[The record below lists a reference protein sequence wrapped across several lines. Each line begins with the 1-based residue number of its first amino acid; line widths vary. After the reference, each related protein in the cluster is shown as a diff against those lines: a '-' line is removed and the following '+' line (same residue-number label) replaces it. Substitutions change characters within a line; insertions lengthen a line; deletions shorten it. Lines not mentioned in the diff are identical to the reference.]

1 MNIEIE
7 QKYKHA
13 YNLLQGIMESPKN
26 ISIFALDR
34 NYQYLVFNKNHQ
46 TITEQIW
53 GDKIEIGSCFLTFIK
68 NPLNREKTKVNCDR
82 ALAGEAF
89 TIIEEYKDLLHERHW
104 HEMVFSPLK
113 NDDGDV
119 IGLAVFLTDITERKN
134 AEIKIAKE
142 TIRRRILIEQS
153 SDGIV
158 IIDKDGHVI
167 EANLKFAEML
177 GYSLKEISSLHQCE
191 WDAKFTPDELT
202 DMRNQVDEKGDH
214 FETTHRRKDA
224 TLYDVDISSNAAM
237 FGEQKLIFCVCR
249 DITERKQTEK
259 ELLKAKL
266 EAESASRAKSQFIAT
281 MSHELRTPLTS
292 VIGFS
297 DVLSTNTSEKLTE
310 KEQVYID
317 NIRNS
322 GEQLLNI
329 INDILELSK
338 IDSGKIELECEKFF
352 VKEVFDEILPIMTQ
366 MASKKNI
373 DISVNNEIPFE
384 TIFADRVRVKRI
396 MYNLLSNA
404 IKFSPDNRI
413 VSVIV
418 DKSDSTIKVSVSDMG
433 IGIPKDRLK
442 DIFNPFTQVD
452 SSDTRKYGGTGLG
465 LAIVKQ
471 LVELHKGIIWVESEE
486 GKGSTFSFTL
496 PMKEL
501 NK

>member
-1 MNIEIE
+1 MSIEIE

-13 YNLLQGIMESPKN
+13 YNLLQGIMESPKD

-46 TITEQIW
+46 TLTEQIW
-53 GDKIEIGSCFLTFIK
+53 GVKIEIGSCFLSYVK
-68 NPLNREKTKVNCDR
+68 DSSNREKAKVNFDR
-82 ALAGEAF
+82 ALAREAF
-89 TIIEEYKDLLHERHW
+89 SIIEEHQDILLERHW

-113 NDDGDV
+113 DDEGNV
-119 IGLAVFLTDITERKN
+119 IGLTVFLTDITERKN
-134 AEIKIAKE
+134 AEIKIAEE
-142 TIRRRILIEQS
+142 TVRRRILIDQS

-158 IIDKDGHVI
+158 IVDKDGYVI

-177 GYSLKEISSLHQCE
+177 GYSREEVLSLNQYD
-191 WDAKFTPDELT
+191 WNAKFTPDELN
-202 DMRNQVDEKGDH
+202 DMRSQVDENGYHCEKR
-214 FETTHRRKDA
+214 HRRKDG

-237 FGEQKLIFCVCR
+237 FGEDKLIFCVCR
-249 DITERKQTEK
+249 DVTERKQAEK
-259 ELLKAKL
+259 DLLKAKL

-310 KEQVYID
+310 KEQGYID

-329 INDILELSK
+329 INDILELLK

-404 IKFSPDNRI
+404 IKFSHENSV
-413 VSVIV
+413 VSVIA
-418 DKSDSTIKVSVSDMG
+418 DKNDTTIEVSVSDTG

-442 DIFNPFTQVD
+442 YIFDLFTQVD

-471 LVELHKGIIWVESEE
+471 LVELHKGTIWVESEE
-486 GKGSTFSFTL
+486 GKGSTFTFAL
-496 PMKEL
+496 PIREF
-501 NK
+501 NE